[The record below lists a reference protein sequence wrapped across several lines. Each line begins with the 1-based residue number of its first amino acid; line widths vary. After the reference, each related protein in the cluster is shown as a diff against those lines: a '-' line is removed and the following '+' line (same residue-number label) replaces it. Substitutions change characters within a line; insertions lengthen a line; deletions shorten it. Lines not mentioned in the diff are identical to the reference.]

1 MGQKIHPV
9 GLRLGITRTW
19 DSRWFE
25 KKNYVAWLH
34 EDVAIRK
41 YFGRMTRAAAISRV
55 EIERRAN
62 QARVIINTAKPG
74 IIIGKRGVGIEEIR
88 RNLEKLTNKQ
98 VQVNVVEIKTIELDA
113 RLVGQNIVDQLEKRI
128 AFRRA
133 MKQAIMRTMK
143 AGARGVKVQVS
154 GRLGGAE
161 IARTERN
168 HDGKVPLHTLRADI
182 DYAHVE
188 AFTTFGRIGVKVWI
202 YKGEVLPDQPRGE
215 REVQGGGRAG
225 EAARFRDNRRGT
237 RGGRGR
243 GGAADGAPRSGE
255 AGGRTAR
262 PATGDATA
270 PELTEGT
277 LESPAP
283 ESLGQESPALEA
295 AVVESPALEAAA
307 PESPAPE
314 SPAPE
319 AAAAQS
325 VVPEPPALDYAGAIQ
340 VAQADAQSL
349 ESVTDGA
356 PSSEGDKPNAPHGGV
371 DTGYRAHPES
381 DSMGDVSQPTPRVA
395 AHRRRGR
402 TPRCAIQRADRAASR
417 TRAGRRHP
425 RSPRAQDRTGR
436 RQRRHRRG
444 WTLEDAHPEKS
455 KVAPRAPRPH
465 ARQGDGRQHADV
477 RRVRLA
483 GARAGV
489 DDQPADRGRAYR
501 DDAPHQARRQG
512 LDQDLP
518 RQVGHQEAGRS
529 SHGLR

>member
-62 QARVIINTAKPG
+62 QARVIINTGKPG
-74 IIIGKRGVGIEEIR
+74 IIIGKRGVGIDEIR
-88 RNLEKLTNKQ
+88 RNLETLTGKQ

-202 YKGEVLPDQPRGE
+202 YKGEVLPEGPRGE
-215 REVQGGGRAG
+215 RDGAGGAGRAG
-225 EAARFRDNRRGT
+225 DGNRFRDNRRGT

-243 GGAADGAPRSGE
+243 GGAAGTGGGEGRPPRP
-255 AGGRTAR
+255 AGGTDA
-262 PATGDATA
+262 PATDAPAIDTGDAMRVAQADNASVDSVIDGGAAAEHHATA
-270 PELTEGT
+270 PHSGAVTHEPDAQHGAGVTTET
-277 LESPAP
+277 SQPAP
-283 ESLGQESPALEA
+283 ESQHTTDAQERPGAPSTAPTATHPEPAVPQGQDDT
-295 AVVESPALEAAA
+295 
-307 PESPAPE
+307 
-314 SPAPE
+314 
-319 AAAAQS
+319 AAAAQ
-325 VVPEPPALDYAGAIQ
+325 LD
-340 VAQADAQSL
+340 
-349 ESVTDGA
+349 TTNTN
-356 PSSEGDKPNAPHGGV
+356 EG
-371 DTGYRAHPES
+371 
-381 DSMGDVSQPTPRVA
+381 Q
-395 AHRRRGR
+395 
-402 TPRCAIQRADRAASR
+402 
-417 TRAGRRHP
+417 
-425 RSPRAQDRTGR
+425 
-436 RQRRHRRG
+436 
-444 WTLEDAHPEKS
+444 
-455 KVAPRAPRPH
+455 
-465 ARQGDGRQHADV
+465 
-477 RRVRLA
+477 
-483 GARAGV
+483 
-489 DDQPADRGRAYR
+489 
-501 DDAPHQARRQG
+501 
-512 LDQDLP
+512 
-518 RQVGHQEAGRS
+518 
-529 SHGLR
+529 

>member
-62 QARVIINTAKPG
+62 QARVIINTGKPG
-74 IIIGKRGVGIEEIR
+74 IIIGKRGVGIDDIR
-88 RNLEKLTNKQ
+88 RNLERLTGKQ

-202 YKGEVLPDQPRGE
+202 YKGEVLPEGPRGE
-215 REVQGGGRAG
+215 REGQGRAG
-225 EAARFRDNRRGT
+225 GGDGARFRDNRRGT

-243 GGAADGAPRSGE
+243 GAV
-255 AGGRTAR
+255 R
-262 PATGDATA
+262 PAQDDNR
-270 PELTEGT
+270 
-277 LESPAP
+277 
-283 ESLGQESPALEA
+283 
-295 AVVESPALEAAA
+295 
-307 PESPAPE
+307 
-314 SPAPE
+314 
-319 AAAAQS
+319 
-325 VVPEPPALDYAGAIQ
+325 PALDEAVR

-349 ESVTDGA
+349 ESVIDGA
-356 PSSEGDKPNAPHGGV
+356 PAAGGDKPNAPHAGM
-371 DTGYRAHPES
+371 DTGYRAH
-381 DSMGDVSQPTPRVA
+381 GD
-395 AHRRRGR
+395 
-402 TPRCAIQRADRAASR
+402 AASADAGVTGETSQTNPDSQR
-417 TRAGRRHP
+417 TI
-425 RSPRAQDRTGR
+425 
-436 RQRRHRRG
+436 
-444 WTLEDAHPEKS
+444 DAAERPGAHSSAPTADHPEP
-455 KVAPRAPRPH
+455 APGGGTHNRPELKT
-465 ARQGDGRQHADV
+465 GPEDDN
-477 RRVRLA
+477 A
-483 GARAGV
+483 GAGEV
-489 DDQPADRGRAYR
+489 GR
-501 DDAPHQARRQG
+501 
-512 LDQDLP
+512 
-518 RQVGHQEAGRS
+518 
-529 SHGLR
+529 

>member
-25 KKNYVAWLH
+25 KKNYVSWLH

-62 QARVIINTAKPG
+62 QARVIINTGKPG
-74 IIIGKRGVGIEEIR
+74 IIIGKRGVGIDEIR
-88 RNLEKLTNKQ
+88 RNLEKLTGKQ
-98 VQVNVVEIKTIELDA
+98 VQVNVVEIKQIELDA

-215 REVQGGGRAG
+215 RDGQGGARGG
-225 EAARFRDNRRGT
+225 GGDARFRDNRRGT

-243 GGAADGAPRSGE
+243 GGE
-255 AGGRTAR
+255 GRPPR
-262 PATGDATA
+262 PALD
-270 PELTEGT
+270 TEG
-277 LESPAP
+277 AMH
-283 ESLGQESPALEA
+283 
-295 AVVESPALEAAA
+295 
-307 PESPAPE
+307 
-314 SPAPE
+314 
-319 AAAAQS
+319 AAQS
-325 VVPEPPALDYAGAIQ
+325 EG
-340 VAQADAQSL
+340 QSL
-349 ESVTDGA
+349 ESVTEGA
-356 PSSEGDKPNAPHGGV
+356 PSAEGFKH
-371 DTGYRAHPES
+371 
-381 DSMGDVSQPTPRVA
+381 
-395 AHRRRGR
+395 
-402 TPRCAIQRADRAASR
+402 
-417 TRAGRRHP
+417 
-425 RSPRAQDRTGR
+425 
-436 RQRRHRRG
+436 
-444 WTLEDAHPEKS
+444 
-455 KVAPRAPRPH
+455 
-465 ARQGDGRQHADV
+465 
-477 RRVRLA
+477 
-483 GARAGV
+483 
-489 DDQPADRGRAYR
+489 
-501 DDAPHQARRQG
+501 DAPHAGAVTHDPNAQH
-512 LDQDLP
+512 
-518 RQVGHQEAGRS
+518 GHGVTTETSIVDPATQHTIDSAERPGAPSENEG
-529 SHGLR
+529 

>member
-62 QARVIINTAKPG
+62 QARVIINTGKPG
-74 IIIGKRGVGIEEIR
+74 IIIGKRGVGIDDIR
-88 RNLEKLTNKQ
+88 RNLERLTGKQ

-215 REVQGGGRAG
+215 RDGGMGARGADGRG
-225 EAARFRDNRRGT
+225 RDGRRGT

-243 GGAADGAPRSGE
+243 SGRGPEDGDVTRTERAPR
-255 AGGRTAR
+255 
-262 PATGDATA
+262 
-270 PELTEGT
+270 
-277 LESPAP
+277 PAP
-283 ESLGQESPALEA
+283 ADA
-295 AVVESPALEAAA
+295 DAMR
-307 PESPAPE
+307 
-314 SPAPE
+314 
-319 AAAAQS
+319 
-325 VVPEPPALDYAGAIQ
+325 
-340 VAQADAQSL
+340 VAQADAQSVA
-349 ESVTDGA
+349 SVIDGA
-356 PSSEGDKPNAPHGGV
+356 PPAGGEKPNAPHAGA
-371 DTGYRAHPES
+371 DTGYRAH
-381 DSMGDVSQPTPRVA
+381 GD
-395 AHRRRGR
+395 
-402 TPRCAIQRADRAASR
+402 
-417 TRAGRRHP
+417 
-425 RSPRAQDRTGR
+425 
-436 RQRRHRRG
+436 
-444 WTLEDAHPEKS
+444 
-455 KVAPRAPRPH
+455 
-465 ARQGDGRQHADV
+465 
-477 RRVRLA
+477 
-483 GARAGV
+483 
-489 DDQPADRGRAYR
+489 ADRGVTAETSQPNPASQGTVDEAERPGAHSSAPTADHTEPAPGGGTHNR
-501 DDAPHQARRQG
+501 PELKTGPEDDNAGAG
-512 LDQDLP
+512 E
-518 RQVGHQEAGRS
+518 VGR
-529 SHGLR
+529 